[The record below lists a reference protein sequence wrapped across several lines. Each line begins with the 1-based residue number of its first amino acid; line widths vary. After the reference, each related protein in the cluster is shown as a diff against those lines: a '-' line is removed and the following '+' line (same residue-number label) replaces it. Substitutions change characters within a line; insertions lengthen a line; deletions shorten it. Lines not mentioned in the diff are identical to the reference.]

1 MKDGY
6 FLSPENLKTQENLD
20 KISQWTEDNQMLLN
34 TKKSKTMNFNFT
46 NNYQFSSRLRL
57 DGEVLETI
65 KKNKLLGVMVNDTL
79 TWDQNTKFIV
89 KRANA
94 RMRMLHKLVEFSVP
108 VDDLVTIYI
117 MYIRSVLEQSCQVWH
132 SSLTFEN
139 LTDLERVQK
148 NALRIILKEDY
159 ISYENALEKTSLE
172 SLVERR
178 ENLCLRFA
186 KACLKTDEVSK
197 MFPLNDVDY
206 SIETRDRENFML
218 QWHILKDSEDQP
230 SPICKGF

>member
-1 MKDGY
+1 
-6 FLSPENLKTQENLD
+6 
-20 KISQWTEDNQMLLN
+20 MLLN
-34 TKKSKTMNFNFT
+34 KKKSKTMNFNFT

-65 KKNKLLGVMVNDTL
+65 SETRLLGVLVNDSL
-79 TWDQNTKFIV
+79 TWDLNTKSLV

-94 RMRMLHKLVEFSVP
+94 RMRILHKLVEFSVP
-108 VDDLVTIYI
+108 VDDLITIYI
-117 MYIRSVLEQSCQVWH
+117 MYIRSILEQSCQVWH
-132 SSLTFEN
+132 SSLTFDN

-159 ISYENALEKTSLE
+159 ISYKNALEQVSLE

-186 KACLKTDEVSK
+186 KKCLKTEEVAN
-197 MFPLNDVDY
+197 MFPLNDASCIMDTRKR
-206 SIETRDRENFML
+206 ETYKVTMAHTER
-218 QWHILKDSEDQP
+218 LKKSAIPYMQRLLNANA
-230 SPICKGF
+230 